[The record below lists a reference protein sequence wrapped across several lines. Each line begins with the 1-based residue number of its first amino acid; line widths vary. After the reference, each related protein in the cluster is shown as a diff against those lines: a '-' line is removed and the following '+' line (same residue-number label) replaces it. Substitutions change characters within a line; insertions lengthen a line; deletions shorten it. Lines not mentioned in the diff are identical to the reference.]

1 MKWAEAAFRSRSYVD
16 LDWEKE
22 AYVYRRDGD
31 YKRKQFFSRSR
42 VRTPDTY
49 VTTSSVLACRD
60 YAVLK
65 DTSKACAVHAA
76 YDLTSELST
85 RLAID
90 PGQIEDQMGSPGPPI
105 RYPRLY
111 HYPAKGVP
119 ASISYKSSKLPQMD
133 TRRVESPSWSLL
145 MLPREIRDEIL
156 SLGLLSNYTC
166 CDDASCDIDK
176 CLGADHPLISLSCEH
191 AINSGRKKD
200 FRQGNAD
207 LYAIYDLK
215 AVSNPTRRSFLP
227 ANGGMSWNLV
237 H

>member
-105 RYPRLY
+105 SSEQARNTYRI
-111 HYPAKGVP
+111 PAMTIG
-119 ASISYKSSKLPQMD
+119 ASICYDGCRDDGLW
-133 TRRVESPSWSLL
+133 VLL
-145 MLPREIRDEIL
+145 CYHIP
-156 SLGLLSNYTC
+156 
-166 CDDASCDIDK
+166 
-176 CLGADHPLISLSCEH
+176 PL
-191 AINSGRKKD
+191 D
-200 FRQGNAD
+200 
-207 LYAIYDLK
+207 
-215 AVSNPTRRSFLP
+215 P
-227 ANGGMSWNLV
+227 
-237 H
+237 